1 MKKRPSYKLLG
12 VSVDALS
19 IPELNCLIG
28 ESIEQGKKWI
38 IANHNLH
45 SLYLFHKDLEMQAFY
60 AKAEYIHIDSMPIVF
75 IGKLLGFPM
84 KREQRVTYA
93 DWVWPLM
100 EEAANKGWRIFY
112 LGSKPGVA
120 EQGAGILRRKF
131 PGLQITCS
139 HGYFDTSEESEENLT
154 VIKTINEYKPHVL
167 MVGMGMP
174 RQEHWIS
181 QNLERI
187 QPNAILTS
195 GACLDYV
202 AGAIPTPPR
211 WMGRMGLE
219 WLYRL
224 LTEPTRLWR
233 RYLLEPWFLGT
244 LFLRE
249 IWSLSSQSK

>member
-1 MKKRPSYKLLG
+1 
-12 VSVDALS
+12 
-19 IPELNCLIG
+19 
-28 ESIEQGKKWI
+28 
-38 IANHNLH
+38 
-45 SLYLFHKDLEMQAFY
+45 
-60 AKAEYIHIDSMPIVF
+60 MPT
-75 IGKLLGFPM
+75 GY
-84 KREQRVTYA
+84 E
-93 DWVWPLM
+93 PLM
-100 EEAANKGWRIFY
+100 EEAANKSWRIFY

-120 EQGAGILRRKF
+120 EQGAVILRRKF
-131 PGLQITCS
+131 PGLKIACS

-154 VIKTINEYKPHVL
+154 VIKAINDYKPHVL